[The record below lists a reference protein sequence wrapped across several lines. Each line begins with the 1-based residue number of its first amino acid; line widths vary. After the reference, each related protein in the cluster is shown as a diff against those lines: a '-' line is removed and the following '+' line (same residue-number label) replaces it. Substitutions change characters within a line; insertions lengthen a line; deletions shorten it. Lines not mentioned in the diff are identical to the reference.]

1 MYFLK
6 SWRGQNL
13 KKMLFHDFWA
23 WYTRKNDIKNKYKSK
38 LNSWDNVDLK
48 YTPSD
53 NYIFNIRKYYP
64 NFD

>member
-1 MYFLK
+1 
-6 SWRGQNL
+6 
-13 KKMLFHDFWA
+13 MLFHDFWA
-23 WYTRKNDIKNKYKSK
+23 WYTRKNDIKNKYKYK